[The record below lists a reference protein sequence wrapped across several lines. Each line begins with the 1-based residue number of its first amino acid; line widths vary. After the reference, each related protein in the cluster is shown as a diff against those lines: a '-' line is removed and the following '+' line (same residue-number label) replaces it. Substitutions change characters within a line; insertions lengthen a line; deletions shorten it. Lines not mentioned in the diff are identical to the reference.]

1 MLDLKSLRTFAA
13 LREGGSVAAAECLYP
28 TQSALSHQIK
38 ALEYHFGTPLSQHE
52 SQPLRFTRPAS
63 ASIFSRAF

>member
-38 ALEYHFGTPLSQHE
+38 ALEYHFDTPLSQRE
-52 SQPLRFTRPAS
+52 S
-63 ASIFSRAF
+63 